1 MKHKQIQTQLSAY
14 LDDQLSQQELKQ
26 VETHLRTCNE
36 CAEILSDLS
45 RNVRWMVDLRQPAPS
60 GIWEGIHTQIA
71 TESQDERKRDWY
83 RSVFRPIPVG
93 AMALATCLLLA
104 LVYLRPSPQPVEN
117 PLDIYLT
124 AHTEYTVDNLLP
136 SDSFLD
142 PFATEEEPAVT
153 STTPLFSDDTDTSLD
168 AYLDAYLGDE
178 TE

>member
-14 LDDQLSQQELKQ
+14 LDDQLSRQELKQ

-45 RNVRWMVDLRQPAPS
+45 RNARWMVDLRQPAPL

-83 RSVFRPIPVG
+83 RSIFRPIPVG

-124 AHTEYTVDNLLP
+124 AHTEYTDNLLP
-136 SDSFLD
+136 SDFSLD
-142 PFATEEEPAVT
+142 LLATEEEPD
-153 STTPLFSDDTDTSLD
+153 SLFSDDTNTSLD